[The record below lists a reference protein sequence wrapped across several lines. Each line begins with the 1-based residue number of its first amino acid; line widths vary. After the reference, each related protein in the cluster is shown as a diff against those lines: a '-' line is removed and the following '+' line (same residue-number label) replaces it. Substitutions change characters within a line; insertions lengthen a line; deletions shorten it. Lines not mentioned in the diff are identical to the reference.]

1 MHQSPSSSALQNPD
15 EDLYHF
21 DRKFRFFDDHLV
33 TITSIEQKRVE
44 ELVEECY
51 KAYLDKGDI
60 EPLHPNLFR
69 DEHVSYLMKGLIHL
83 PRSYESLDASRPWI
97 AYWILHSLELLA
109 EPIPE
114 EVCQKVISFLS
125 TCQCPTGGYSGGPGQ
140 YAHLATTYAAVMALC
155 ILGTQEAYDSI
166 DRKNL
171 LEFFKQ
177 CKQPDGSFVM
187 HVGGEVDIRGA
198 YCSAAVAVLTN
209 IMDVE
214 LFDKTAEWIVS
225 CQTYEGGF
233 ASCRDSEA
241 HGGYSYCG
249 VAALVLLGRQQL
261 CDTKSLLRWL
271 AFKQMKYEG
280 GFQGRTNKLVD
291 GCYSFWQA
299 GIFPLVHHILCQN
312 GDARLSDSSWMYDAT
327 ALQNYLLICCQNSN
341 GGLIDKPGKNR
352 DYYHTCYTLSGL
364 SIAQHFVND
373 NDKNRTVGSTTNSL
387 SPTHPVF
394 NITVH
399 AEKKASEYFKR
410 LPTLN

>member
-1 MHQSPSSSALQNPD
+1 MHQSPSSSTLQNPD
-15 EDLYHF
+15 QQLYHF
-21 DRKFRFFDDHLV
+21 DRKYRFFDDHLV

-51 KAYLDKGDI
+51 KAYLDKADI
-60 EPLHPNLFR
+60 EPLYPTLLKE
-69 DEHVSYLMKGLIHL
+69 EHVAYLMKGLIHL
-83 PRSYESLDASRPWI
+83 PRSYEGLDASRPWI
-97 AYWILHSLELLA
+97 AYWILHSLELLG
-109 EPIPE
+109 EPIPA
-114 EVCQKVISFLS
+114 EVCQKVVDFLS
-125 TCQCPTGGYSGGPGQ
+125 SCQSPTGGYGGGPGQ

-155 ILGTQEAYDSI
+155 ILGTTEAYGSI
-166 DRKNL
+166 DRQKL
-171 LEFFKQ
+171 KGFFKS

-209 IMDVE
+209 IMDLD

-225 CQTYEGGF
+225 CQTFEGGF

-241 HGGYSYCG
+241 HGGYTYCG

-271 AFKQMKYEG
+271 EFKQMKYEG

-299 GIFPLVHHILCQN
+299 GIFPLVHHILIQK
-312 GDARLSDSSWMYDAT
+312 GDRCVSDSSWMYDT
-327 ALQNYLLICCQNSN
+327 VGLQNYLLICCQNSN

-364 SIAQHFVND
+364 SIAQHFVNE
-373 NDKNRTVGSTTNSL
+373 NGTQRTVGPSSNCL
-387 SPTHPVF
+387 VPTHPVF
-394 NITVH
+394 NVTVN
-399 AEKKASEYFKR
+399 AEKKANDYFKR
-410 LPTLN
+410 LSNPN